1 MGYRGSEL
9 VLRALRG
16 EGVRYLFGNPGT
28 SEIPLFEAL
37 LDTPEL
43 EYVLCLHEAVAVSM
57 ADGYAHASGRV
68 GVVNLHVAPGLGNAI
83 GSIYAAWR
91 GRTPLVVT
99 AGMPDTRM
107 RLREPLT
114 SHDLVAMAAPVT
126 KWSVQVEEVGELP
139 LVLNRAFKLAQD
151 PPPGPVFLSLPMN
164 VMAAETELAP
174 MPPSV
179 VARRSAPDPEA
190 VTEAAALVL
199 AARRPVIVSGD
210 MVARS
215 GAMEQLVE
223 LAEFLAAEVYGE
235 ILPAHLSFPNRH
247 PLFRG
252 RMPFDQGA
260 IRARLEGADLVLLV
274 GGEFFDELWFVDV
287 PILPE
292 GARLVQIDAAAANV
306 GKNYRVD
313 CGIVADPSLALAALL
328 AELEHRADDS
338 FRQAARERL
347 RKART
352 PEASAAASARS
363 EPAGLP
369 MSPARFVAELAR
381 ALPPDAVLT
390 FESPSLTEE
399 LFRGL
404 DFRRAGDHLASR
416 GGGIGQA
423 IPSAI
428 GVKLALPNRPVL
440 ALSGDGSALYTVQ
453 ALWTA
458 ARHHV
463 PVLTVIANNRSY
475 ESLNLGLRR
484 YRTFYPS
491 PDRSP
496 AIAEFDLA
504 EPALDFVSLARGL
517 GVDGRRIDDPAELAP
532 ALTAGFA
539 TGRPCLLDVAVAR
552 GTNPAA
558 PIQTSKPGP

>member
-1 MGYRGSEL
+1 VGYRGSEL

-223 LAEFLAAEVYGE
+223 LAEFLGADVYGE
-235 ILPAHLSFPNRH
+235 ILPAHVSFPNRH

-260 IRARLEGADLVLLV
+260 IRARLEGSDLVLLI
-274 GGEFFDELWFVDV
+274 GGEFFDELWHVDA
-287 PILPE
+287 PILHE
-292 GARLVQIDAAAANV
+292 SARIIHIDQVAANV

-328 AELEHRADDS
+328 KELERRADDT
-338 FRQAARERL
+338 FRRAARERL
-347 RKART
+347 LEART
-352 PEASAAASARS
+352 KEARPAADGED
-363 EPAGLP
+363 EPDGLP
-369 MSPARFVAELAR
+369 MPPARFVAEIAR
-381 ALPPDAVLT
+381 GLPPNAVIT

-404 DFRRAGDHLASR
+404 DFPRPGDHLASR
-416 GGGIGQA
+416 GAGIGQA

-428 GVKLALPNRPVL
+428 GVKLALPDRPVL

-458 ARHHV
+458 ALRNL
-463 PVLTVIANNRSY
+463 PVVTVIANNRSY
-475 ESLNLGLRR
+475 ESLNVGLGR
-484 YRTFYPS
+484 YRTFYP
-491 PDRSP
+491 PRDRGRP
-496 AIAEFDLA
+496 IPHFDLA
-504 EPALDFVSLARGL
+504 EPAVDFVALARGF
-517 GVDGRRIDDPAELAP
+517 GVDATRIEDPPELAP
-532 ALTAGFA
+532 ALAAGFA
-539 TGRPCLLDVAVAR
+539 SESPCLIDVPVA
-552 GTNPAA
+552 ASSSA
-558 PIQTSKPGP
+558 

>member
-1 MGYRGSEL
+1 MGCRGSEL
-9 VLRALRG
+9 VLQALRA
-16 EGVRYLFGNPGT
+16 EGVEYVFGNPGT

-37 LDTPEL
+37 LDTSEL

-68 GVVNLHVAPGLGNAI
+68 SVVNLHVAPGLGNAI
-83 GSIYAAWR
+83 GSLYAAWK

-99 AGMPDTRM
+99 AGTPDTRM

-126 KWSVQVEEVGELP
+126 KWSVQVEEIGELP
-139 LVLNRAFKLAQD
+139 LALNRAFKLAQD

-164 VMAAETELAP
+164 VMAAETELGP
-174 MPPSV
+174 IPPSL

-190 VTEAAALVL
+190 VARAADLLL

-215 GAMEQLVE
+215 GAMERLVE
-223 LAEFLAAEVYGE
+223 LAELVGAEVFGE
-235 ILPAHLSFPNRH
+235 TLPAHLSFPNQH
-247 PLFRG
+247 PLYRG

-260 IRARLEGADLVLLV
+260 IRARLEGSDLVLLV
-274 GGEFFDELWFVDV
+274 GGEFFDELWLVDR

-292 GARLVQIDAAAANV
+292 GARIVQIDAVAANV

-313 CGIVADPSLALAALL
+313 CGLVADPSLALAVLL
-328 AELEHRADDS
+328 AELERRADDA
-338 FRQAARERL
+338 FRKVARERVL
-347 RKART
+347 
-352 PEASAAASARS
+352 AAARRKEARPAAGEDE
-363 EPAGLP
+363 EPADLP

-381 ALPPDAVLT
+381 GLPRDAVIT
-390 FESPSLTEE
+390 FESPSLTDE
-399 LFRGL
+399 LFRDL

-416 GGGIGQA
+416 GAGIGQA

-428 GVKLALPNRPVL
+428 GVKLALPDRPLL

-458 ARHHV
+458 ARQSV
-463 PVLTVIANNRSY
+463 PVVTLIANNRSY
-475 ESLNLGLRR
+475 ESLNVGLGR
-484 YRTFYPS
+484 YRSFHP
-491 PDRSP
+491 PPERGR
-496 AIAEFDLA
+496 AIPHFDLA
-504 EPALDFVSLARGL
+504 EPAVDFVSLARGL
-517 GVDGRRIDDPAELAP
+517 AVDGQRIEDPAELAP
-532 ALTAGFA
+532 ALAAGFA
-539 TGRPCLLDVAVAR
+539 RGRPRLLDVAITASSS
-552 GTNPAA
+552 G
-558 PIQTSKPGP
+558 

>member
-1 MGYRGSEL
+1 
-9 VLRALRG
+9 
-16 EGVRYLFGNPGT
+16 
-28 SEIPLFEAL
+28 
-37 LDTPEL
+37 
-43 EYVLCLHEAVAVSM
+43 
-57 ADGYAHASGRV
+57 
-68 GVVNLHVAPGLGNAI
+68 
-83 GSIYAAWR
+83 
-91 GRTPLVVT
+91 
-99 AGMPDTRM
+99 M

-126 KWSVQVEEVGELP
+126 KWSAQVEEVGELP
-139 LVLNRAFKLAQD
+139 LALNRAFKLAQD

-164 VMAAETELAP
+164 VLAADTELEP
-174 MPPSV
+174 MPPSL
-179 VARRSAPDPEA
+179 VARRSAPDPSA
-190 VTEAAALVL
+190 VAEAAGLML
-199 AARRPVIVSGD
+199 AAQRPLIVSGD
-210 MVARS
+210 MVSRS
-215 GAMEQLVE
+215 GAMAQLVE
-223 LAEFLAAEVYGE
+223 LAEFLGAEVYGE

-247 PLFRG
+247 PLYRG

-260 IRARLEGADLVLLV
+260 IRTRLEGSDLVLLI

-328 AELEHRADDS
+328 QELEQRADDA
-338 FRQAARERL
+338 FHQAVRERL
-347 RKART
+347 LEART
-352 PEASAAASARS
+352 RETSSSASMEG

-369 MSPARFVAELAR
+369 MSPARFVTEIAR
-381 ALPPDAVLT
+381 GLPPDAVLT

-404 DFRRAGDHLASR
+404 AFRRAGDHLASR
-416 GGGIGQA
+416 GAGIGQA

-428 GVKLALPNRPVL
+428 EVKLALPERPVL

-458 ARHHV
+458 ARQRV

-475 ESLNLGLRR
+475 VNLGLGR

-491 PDRSP
+491 PAGAP
-496 AIAEFDLA
+496 AIPEFDLA
-504 EPALDFVSLARGL
+504 EPAVDFVALARGF

-532 ALTAGFA
+532 ALEAGLA
-539 TGRPCLLDVAVAR
+539 SGRPCLLEVAIAATSA
-552 GTNPAA
+552 GEAIASAAA
-558 PIQTSKPGP
+558 PREA